1 MFILS
6 YYGEYVIKGVNM
18 KMNLLYKSFTTA
30 LILIL
35 FISFSLL
42 TVVAEEAKKGD
53 SQQTEQS
60 LYLRLGGYGAIS
72 LVVNDF
78 ANKLFVDP
86 QVGSFFKGMGTD
98 TRNSFI
104 QKNINLVCNVT
115 GGPCK
120 VISRPAKTV
129 HAGLGITEK
138 DFNIVVNHLVDT
150 LNKYKVPTAEKE
162 ELLAIIGTLKPDIVQ
177 SEIDKQ

>member
-1 MFILS
+1 
-6 YYGEYVIKGVNM
+6 M
-18 KMNLLYKSFTTA
+18 KMNLLRRSFTTF

-35 FISFSLL
+35 FLL
-42 TVVAEEAKKGD
+42 FGLPTVIADEAKKGV
-53 SQQTEQS
+53 SEEIEKS

-78 ANKLFVDP
+78 ANKLFIDP
-86 QVGSFFKGMGTD
+86 QVGPFFKGMGTD
-98 TRNSFI
+98 TRKSFI

-120 VISRPAKTV
+120 IISRPAKTV
-129 HAGLGITEK
+129 HAGLGITEA
-138 DFNIVVNHLVDT
+138 DFNVVVNHLVDT
-150 LNKYKVPTAEKE
+150 LNKFNVPKAEKE

-177 SEIDKQ
+177 SEIDNQSVE